1 MINADKIE
9 RRLRRLD
16 AAVLRTERRIEILSA
31 VRDRYHDVVA
41 GAVISAEVS
50 REQFVT
56 AAQIAFRDP
65 YRALKA
71 WERRERRTTNLA
83 FEAPDEAD
91 VPGQVLAVIKA
102 GKGGAGLSLRGRK
115 RFGREDA
122 DRVAAH
128 EALSSLGD
136 ARAEWLR
143 SLRRAQMFSQ
153 AVDRVGRQVGQ
164 LKNRLRGIGL
174 RRSELLEHLY
184 SLKAPQP
191 DEFKQQLNKQA
202 PQTNRPSLSVPEFVD
217 TGVTLDNARRRR
229 ARLDRAAV
237 RYQDRYELLK
247 GVPVGED
254 DKRPPNLVVLERR
267 LSGYRL
273 RRSELTATIVQAQ
286 KRLPEGIEVTDGD
299 LADLKELHRAYRTFV
314 EERIKDAQY
323 PADMPVD
330 EREQLDRMVRRA
342 ERLEKGIARY
352 RHRIAELSDPEFD
365 IPEKGNRSS
374 GYRMPDRG
382 QRDAALASARRRL
395 ARAELRHR
403 ALRESLAAQ
412 RVLSRNPRSRG
423 IHWERDL
430 AQEKDREKRAEK
442 ERRRLDRL
450 YRKERDRADDL
461 GPEI

>member
-1 MINADKIE
+1 VSDADKIE

-16 AAVLRTERRIEILSA
+16 AAVLRTERRIETLSA

-71 WERRERRTTNLA
+71 WERREWRTANLA
-83 FEAPDEAD
+83 VEAPNEAD
-91 VPGQVLAVIKA
+91 VPGQIQAAIVN

-143 SLRRAQMFSQ
+143 SLRRAQTFSQ
-153 AVDRVGRQVGQ
+153 AVDSVGRQISQ

-174 RRSELLEHLY
+174 RRSELLEQLY

-191 DEFKQQLNKQA
+191 DELKQQLNKQA
-202 PQTNRPSLSVPEFVD
+202 PQANRPSLSVPEFVD

-229 ARLDRAAV
+229 ARLDRAALHC
-237 RYQDRYELLK
+237 QDRYELLK

-254 DKRPPNLVVLERR
+254 DKRPTNLAVLERR

-286 KRLPEGIEVTDGD
+286 KCLPEGIEVTDGD

-330 EREQLDRMVRRA
+330 ERDQLDRMVRRA

-352 RHRIAELSDPEFD
+352 RYRIAELSDPEFD
-365 IPEKGNRSS
+365 IPEK
-374 GYRMPDRG
+374 
-382 QRDAALASARRRL
+382 
-395 ARAELRHR
+395 E
-403 ALRESLAAQ
+403 
-412 RVLSRNPRSRG
+412 NPRSRG

-430 AQEKDREKRAEK
+430 AQEKDRENRAEK

-461 GPEI
+461 EPEI

>member
-16 AAVLRTERRIEILSA
+16 AAVLRTERRIETLSA

-71 WERRERRTTNLA
+71 WERREWRTANLA
-83 FEAPDEAD
+83 LEAPDEAD
-91 VPGQVLAVIKA
+91 VPGQIQAAIVN

-115 RFGREDA
+115 RFGRDNA

-128 EALSSLGD
+128 EALSSLGA
-136 ARAEWLR
+136 ARTEWLG

-153 AVDRVGRQVGQ
+153 AVDRVGRQIGQ
-164 LKNRLRGIGL
+164 LKNRLRGPGL

-202 PQTNRPSLSVPEFVD
+202 PQANRPSLSVPEFVD

-229 ARLDRAAV
+229 ARLDRAAL

-247 GVPVGED
+247 EAPVGAD
-254 DKRPPNLVVLERR
+254 GKSPPNLALLERR
-267 LSGYRL
+267 LAGYRL
-273 RRSELTATIVQAQ
+273 RRSELTATIVRAQ
-286 KRLPEGIEVTDGD
+286 KRLPEGLELTDDD
-299 LADLKELHRAYRTFV
+299 LADLKELHRAYRMFL
-314 EERIKDAQY
+314 EERVKDARY
-323 PADMPVD
+323 PPDMPVG
-330 EREQLDRMVRRA
+330 EREQLDRMARRA
-342 ERLEKGIARY
+342 ERLESGIARY
-352 RHRIAELSDPEFD
+352 RCRIAELSDPEFN
-365 IPEKGNRSS
+365 IPEKGNPGS
-374 GYRMPDRG
+374 GYRLPDRG
-382 QRDAALASARRRL
+382 RRDAALASACRRL
-395 ARAELRHR
+395 TRAELRQR
-403 ALRESLAAQ
+403 ALRESLAVQ
-412 RVLSRNPRSRG
+412 RVLSRDPRSRG

-461 GPEI
+461 EPEI

>member
-1 MINADKIE
+1 VSDSDKIE

-16 AAVLRTERRIEILSA
+16 AAVLHTKRRIETLS
-31 VRDRYHDVVA
+31 VVCERYHNIVA

-50 REQFVT
+50 REQFTT

-71 WERRERRTTNLA
+71 WERREWRMANLLL
-83 FEAPDEAD
+83 EAPDEAD
-91 VPGQVLAVIKA
+91 APGQVLAVIKV

-143 SLRRAQMFSQ
+143 SLRRAQTFSQ
-153 AVDRVGRQVGQ
+153 AVDRVGRRIGQ
-164 LKNRLRGIGL
+164 MKNRLRNAGL
-174 RRSELLEHLY
+174 RRADLLDRLYEL
-184 SLKAPQP
+184 KTPQREETTREP
-191 DEFKQQLNKQA
+191 AERVS
-202 PQTNRPSLSVPEFVD
+202 QTNRPSLSVPELVD
-217 TGVTLDNARRRR
+217 TGVTLDNARQRR

-237 RYQDRYELLK
+237 HYQDRYELLK
-247 GVPVGED
+247 DAPIGADG
-254 DKRPPNLVVLERR
+254 KRAPNLEVLERR
-267 LSGYRL
+267 LAGYRL
-273 RRSELTATIVQAQ
+273 RRSELTATIVRAQ

-342 ERLEKGIARY
+342 ERLEKGIARHRY
-352 RHRIAELSDPEFD
+352 RIAELSDPEFD
-365 IPEKGNRSS
+365 IPEKGNPGS
-374 GYRMPDRG
+374 GYRLPDRG

-412 RVLSRNPRSRG
+412 RVLPRNPGSRG
-423 IHWERDL
+423 IHWEREL
-430 AQEKDREKRAEK
+430 AQEKDRERRAEK

-450 YRKERDRADDL
+450 YRKERDRVDDL
-461 GPEI
+461 EPEI